1 MGSSIETTKFE
12 FPWIL
17 WYHDPENKDYS
28 LQSYVRIAD
37 IITPQQFWTLIDSI
51 SKEAWESG
59 MFFFMR
65 RGYRPLWDAPE
76 NEGGGAWSKKIE
88 ASEVYSVFVDLM
100 VHCIT
105 HEILSSRKETIAG
118 VTISP
123 KGPFSIIK
131 IWNTD
136 VRVSNNSFL
145 NQSIHQFR
153 VGDDVTY
160 TAHKARPK

>member
-1 MGSSIETTKFE
+1 MGSTIETTKLQYS
-12 FPWIL
+12 WVL

-28 LQSYVRIAD
+28 LESYIKIAD
-37 IITPQQFWTLIDSI
+37 MNTAQQFWTVIDSI

-65 RGYRPLWDAPE
+65 QGFKPLWDDPK
-76 NEGGGAWSKKIE
+76 NEAGGAWSKKIE

-100 VHCIT
+100 VHCIIN
-105 HEILSSRKETIAG
+105 ELMSSRKETLVG

-123 KGPFSIIK
+123 KGHFSIIK
-131 IWNTD
+131 IWNTHTS
-136 VRVSNNSFL
+136 VSDTAYL
-145 NQSIHQFR
+145 NQTIHQFK
-153 VGDDVTY
+153 VSDDVTY